1 MYSFYE
7 QVNREVITLVLC
19 VWSKVY
25 QSTSFGLGLYTK
37 VLYVYAFVSIVFVS
51 EKVKK
56 IYTIIGLVRKC

>member
-51 EKVKK
+51 EKLRRF
-56 IYTIIGLVRKC
+56 IQLLD